1 MIVTEQ
7 PHDLLFAWI
16 SSTGKEETV
25 VSITAPSPAVMD
37 GPSST
42 VPKIFSW
49 SDFPCQGEDL
59 SMHSTPS
66 LVSLDYSD
74 DSSEEEDYCDES
86 EVVPTPPAAP
96 QLTPTT
102 TTSPRSIMQ
111 HDLDASCGVL
121 RITKHNSNN
130 HKRRVSF
137 DPVLH
142 VRTHDVILGDHPCCV
157 GGMALQCAWEHCPQE
172 ELLDLELA
180 QQHSRQRRMGQLQ
193 LSYSQRR
200 QRLQATTGMNSCEL
214 LREEFKIRAARE
226 PSTTVRSMHKAP
238 TLQQLTLSEQQQQ
251 QQQRSS
257 QDA

>member
-7 PHDLLFAWI
+7 PHDLLFAWM
-16 SSTGKEETV
+16 SSTGKDEETV

-37 GPSST
+37 GASST

-49 SDFPCQGEDL
+49 SDFPCQGD
-59 SMHSTPS
+59 STPS
-66 LVSLDYSD
+66 LESLDYND
-74 DSSEEEDYCDES
+74 DSSEEEDYYES
-86 EVVPTPPAAP
+86 EVVGVPPTPPAAP

-102 TTSPRSIMQ
+102 TSPISIMQ
-111 HDLDASCGVL
+111 HDLDAASCIL
-121 RITKHNSNN
+121 RITKHTNNS
-130 HKRRVSF
+130 HKKRRVVSF

-157 GGMALQCAWEHCPQE
+157 GGMALQCAWDHCPQE

-180 QQHSRQRRMGQLQ
+180 QQHSQQRRMGQLQ

-200 QRLQATTGMNSCEL
+200 QRLQATTGLNSCEL

-238 TLQQLTLSEQQQQ
+238 TLQQLTTSEQP
-251 QQQRSS
+251 RSS